1 MLGSRLNVKHPAS
14 SAKMY
19 LLGILVTQKKIDS
32 EQMDRFKQ
40 AAKDV
45 GADESEAAF
54 EEKLKRIASA
64 PKSVVHASDC
74 SEHDAPAF
82 EPGPCTCGAA
92 KAGR

>member
-1 MLGSRLNVKHPAS
+1 MPH
-14 SAKMY
+14 
-19 LLGILVTQKKIDS
+19 KKELES
-32 EQMDRFKQ
+32 QSDRFKQ

-74 SEHDAPAF
+74 SEHDAPAL

-92 KAGR
+92 KVRR